1 MRAAVITTPG
11 GPEVFAI
18 QELPDPVPGPEE
30 ALVAVRAT
38 ALNRAD
44 LLQRRGRYPGPP
56 GTRDDL
62 PGLEMAG
69 EVLAVG
75 ERVTA
80 VRPGDRVMALLAGGG
95 YGSRIAV
102 HERMLMPMPANL
114 DFVQAAAIP
123 EVFLTAFDA
132 LFGQCELQPGESV
145 LVHAVGS
152 GVGSAAV
159 QLASVAGC
167 RVFGTA
173 GSADKLARAAELGL
187 NVGIDYKD
195 EDFAAVV
202 AERTSKRGVDV
213 VLDVIGAP
221 YWERNLASLA
231 VRGRMVIVGT
241 MGGSKI
247 EVELGALMGKRLR
260 VHGTVLRA
268 RPLEEKAALA
278 QAFARR
284 WLPLFA
290 SERLVPVVDRVYP
303 LAEVADAHRY
313 METNA
318 NFGKIVLQHDA
329 S

>member
-1 MRAAVITTPG
+1 VITAPG

-18 QELPDPVPGPEE
+18 QELPDPVPGTEE

-44 LLQRRGRYPGPP
+44 LLQRRGRYPGPA

-80 VRPGDRVMALLAGGG
+80 CRPGDRVMALLAGGG
-95 YGSRIAV
+95 YGSRIAI
-102 HERMLMPMPANL
+102 HERMLMPVPANL
-114 DFVQAAAIP
+114 EFVQAAAIP

-187 NVGIDYKD
+187 NVGIDYHA
-195 EDFAAVV
+195 EDFAAVI
-202 AERTSKRGVDV
+202 AERTARRGVDV

-241 MGGSKI
+241 LGGGKI
-247 EVELGALMGKRLR
+247 EVELGALMSKRLR

-268 RPLEEKAALA
+268 RPLEEKAALT

-290 SERLVPVVDRVYP
+290 SERLVPVVDRIYP

-318 NFGKIVLQHDA
+318 NFGKIVLQHDG